1 MLQISV
7 TFSKQ
12 SRRALERESCQDLNI
27 AFFVRPV
34 SSVFSK
40 LLWNWKKKKYNYNDQ
55 AQLLQFNA
63 KNKNRFDNVN
73 EIVKKESAITLVSQ
87 ETSFT
92 HVLIV

>member
-7 TFSKQ
+7 TYSRQ
-12 SRRALERESCQDLNI
+12 SDRALERESCQDLNI
-27 AFFVRPV
+27 AFIVRPV

>member
-7 TFSKQ
+7 TYSRQ
-12 SRRALERESCQDLNI
+12 SDRALDLNI
-27 AFFVRPV
+27 AFIVRPV

-87 ETSFT
+87 GTSFT